1 MQLFIIGDFFRRRRH
16 PRANDEMPATP
27 LLQVLLFW
35 VSFGTAVL
43 FGSLATTATVAG
55 SFVLAAISVCIAVA
69 SLAAAVVLWRRL
81 NR

>member
-1 MQLFIIGDFFRRRRH
+1 
-16 PRANDEMPATP
+16 MPATP

-43 FGSLATTATVAG
+43 FGSLATTATISG
-55 SFVLAAISVCIAVA
+55 SSGLAVISACIAA
-69 SLAAAVVLWRRL
+69 SSLAAAVVLWQRL